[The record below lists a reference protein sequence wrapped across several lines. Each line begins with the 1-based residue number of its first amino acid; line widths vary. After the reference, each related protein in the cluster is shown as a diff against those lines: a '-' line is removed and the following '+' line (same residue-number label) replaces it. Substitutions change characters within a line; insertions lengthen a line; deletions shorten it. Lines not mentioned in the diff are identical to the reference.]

1 MWPDELS
8 VRGRS
13 EQVAVG
19 IGDSGGGDRRSGAEA
34 TVTLVDARREGVIA
48 VPVAAIVDDEGSP
61 AVRVAQDDGPDQI
74 VPVDT
79 GLVADGWIEI
89 TAGLDGGE
97 EVRLPG

>member
-19 IGDSGGGDRRSGAEA
+19 VGDSGGGDRRSGAEA
-34 TVTLVDARREGVIA
+34 TVTLVDARRDGVIA
-48 VPVAAIVDDEGSP
+48 VPVAAIVGSP
-61 AVRVAQDDGPDQI
+61 AVRVPQGDGPDQI

-79 GLVADGWIEI
+79 GLLADGSIEI

>member
-34 TVTLVDARREGVIA
+34 TVTLVDARCDGVIA
-48 VPVAAIVDDEGSP
+48 VPVAAIVGF
-61 AVRVAQDDGPDQI
+61 
-74 VPVDT
+74 
-79 GLVADGWIEI
+79 
-89 TAGLDGGE
+89 GE
-97 EVRLPG
+97 EAPARFVHSLEGIAAGQV